1 MKLVGL
7 NGLSFLSFVSSIQIP
22 LSPIKYKFIYPLLIN
37 PSYSI
42 PKHFKAQLFKIPSL
56 IAPSPLLI

>member
-22 LSPIKYKFIYPLLIN
+22 LSPKQSQVYLSII

-56 IAPSPLLI
+56 IEPSPLLI